1 MRYEENFVTMKLIWH
16 NYPVSNLDK
25 CVHMKFSLRLF
36 LRTRIMIDGIQLPLS
51 AWLSCTTLGDSTN
64 AMIVMATTNRA
75 LVSLAL
81 GSVIVDLALRLSYA
95 CLYMSFGFHTMLVW
109 PSLYRGRWLDQI

>member
-1 MRYEENFVTMKLIWH
+1 MGYEESFVTMKLIWH
-16 NYPVSNLDK
+16 SYSVSSLDK
-25 CVHMKFSLRLF
+25 CAHMKFSLRLF

-75 LVSLAL
+75 LASPAL
-81 GSVIVDLALRLSYA
+81 GSVIADLVRRLPYA
-95 CLYMSFGFHTMLVW
+95 CLGYGL
-109 PSLYRGRWLDQI
+109 WLPCDACLAKLI